1 MRIIHIA
8 RKPPVGTMAQNIV
21 LCGIGGVNILACR
34 VGTGED
40 KGKNIQP
47 PSIRKGATRLFN
59 GGIVDRV
66 TVDCSVGRWPSNLIL
81 SCVCCGQTPHHANCP
96 ISELGQQSGEGV
108 AGGRIGTRVNA
119 WTAAGRRGEVFQIQH
134 EYPRDAGTAARYFKQ
149 IQDEDPCP

>member
-1 MRIIHIA
+1 MRIIHVA
-8 RKPPVGTMAQNIV
+8 RKPPIGTVAQNIEA
-21 LCGIGGVNILACR
+21 CGIGGINIQACR

-40 KGKNIQP
+40 KGKSTQP

-81 SCVCCGQTPHHANCP
+81 SCCGQIPHLAQCP
-96 ISELGQQSGEGV
+96 VFRLGQQSGEGV

-119 WTAAGRRGEVFQIQH
+119 WTAAGRRGEIFQIQH

-149 IQDEDPCP
+149 ILEEDPCP